1 MIISKQI
8 FFPKRH
14 KLGGMKELL
23 ILALP
28 IIASQS
34 CETVMVFTD
43 RVFLSKLSSEQMN
56 AATGGGISSF
66 LLLTFF
72 IGLIGFSTAL
82 TAQFFGAKKYKQCS
96 VTLVQSGII
105 SFVAYPLI
113 ILALPLLYWYFEVT
127 HISPG
132 QMEYQKQYVQI
143 LVFGSLVSLV
153 RHSLSCYF
161 SGIGRTKIVMLA
173 AIVTMI
179 VNIGFNYVF
188 IFGHLGFPA
197 MGIRGAAYGTILSA
211 MCGVAIMLYYFF
223 EKKNAQKFHVIEAFT
238 IHVKTLKTLLRYG
251 TPAGTEFFV
260 NFIAFSLL
268 IFLFHSYNE
277 QTATAASIMFNW
289 DMVTFVPLIGIE
301 IGVTSMVG
309 RYVGAKKL
317 HVAERATY
325 TAVRLGWFFSAFV
338 VLMFVFIPEVL
349 VDVFKPQNADGI
361 FEQAKP
367 LAIRMLQLASLY
379 VLAESILVSFV
390 GALRGAGDTVWTM
403 WVSMAIH
410 WTFVPVTYLS
420 LFVFDLGPI
429 VAWAILVFMFLLFCI
444 VFYFRFKTGKWK
456 KIQVIDHDKE
466 PDYLQV
472 L

>member
-1 MIISKQI
+1 MFFIKQTLY
-8 FFPKRH
+8 PKRH
-14 KLGGMKELL
+14 KLGGMRELL
-23 ILALP
+23 LLALP

-34 CETVMVFTD
+34 CETIMVFTD

-82 TAQFFGAKKYKQCS
+82 TAQFYGAKKYSLCS
-96 VTLVQSGII
+96 VTAVQSGII
-105 SFVAYPLI
+105 SIIAYPLI
-113 ILALPLLYWYFEVT
+113 LLALPLLYWYFE
-127 HISPG
+127 ISKISAV

-143 LVFGSLVSLV
+143 LIFGSIISLI

-161 SGIGRTKIVMLA
+161 SGIGRTKVVMLA
-173 AIVTMI
+173 AIVTMV
-179 VNIGFNYVF
+179 VNIGFNYIF
-188 IFGHLGFPA
+188 IFGHLGLPA

-211 MCGVAIMLYYFF
+211 LCGVGIMLYYFF
-223 EKKNAQKFHVIEAFT
+223 SKKNAHTYHVMQAFK
-238 IHVKTLKTLLRYG
+238 IHIKTLKTLVRYG

-260 NFIAFSLL
+260 NFIAFSTLV
-268 IFLFHSYNE
+268 FLFHSYNDA
-277 QTATAASIMFNW
+277 TATAASIMFNW

-309 RYVGAKKL
+309 RYIGAKKL

-338 VLMFVFIPEVL
+338 VLMFVFIPHVL
-349 VDVFKPQNADGI
+349 VDVFKPQQYDSI
-361 FEQAKP
+361 FEHAKP
-367 LAIRMLQLASLY
+367 LAIRMLQLASIY
-379 VLAESILVSFV
+379 VLAEAILVSFV

-410 WTFVPVTYLS
+410 WTFVPITYLS
-420 LFVFDLGPI
+420 LFVFDLGP
-429 VAWAILVFMFLLFCI
+429 VWAWTILVCMFLLFCI

-456 KIQVIDHDKE
+456 TIQVM
-466 PDYLQV
+466 
-472 L
+472 

>member
-1 MIISKQI
+1 MNFTSKL
-8 FFPKRH
+8 FSPKRH
-14 KLGGMKELL
+14 KMGGMKELL
-23 ILALP
+23 FLALP

-72 IGLIGFSTAL
+72 MGLIGFSTAL
-82 TAQFFGAKKYKQCS
+82 IAQFYGAKKYEQCS

-127 HISPG
+127 HISAG
-132 QMEYQKQYVQI
+132 QMEYQKIYVQI
-143 LVFGSLVSLV
+143 LVFGSIISLI

-161 SGIGRTKIVMLA
+161 SGIGRTKVVMIA
-173 AIVTMI
+173 AIVTML
-179 VNIGFNYVF
+179 VNIGFNYIF

-197 MGIRGAAYGTILSA
+197 MGIKGAAYGTILSSL
-211 MCGVAIMLYYFF
+211 CGVAIMLYFFF
-223 EKKNAQKFHVIEAFT
+223 EKKNAKPYKAFQAFRFHA
-238 IHVKTLKTLLRYG
+238 KTLKTLLRYG

-260 NFIAFSLL
+260 NFIAFSFLV
-268 IFLFHSYNE
+268 FLFHSYNE
-277 QTATAASIMFNW
+277 HTATAASIMFNW

-301 IGVTSMVG
+301 IGITSMVG

-338 VLMFVFIPEVL
+338 VLMFVFIPHVL
-349 VDVFKPQNADGI
+349 VDVFKPQQYDAV
-361 FEQAKP
+361 FEQARP

-379 VLAESILVSFV
+379 VLAEAILVSFV

-420 LFVFDLGPI
+420 LFVFNIGP
-429 VAWAILVFMFLLFCI
+429 VWAWTVLVFMFLLFCI

-456 KIQVIDHDKE
+456 TIQVIDHE
-466 PDYLQV
+466 TEG
-472 L
+472 

>member
-1 MIISKQI
+1 MNYSQVL
-8 FFPKRH
+8 PLRKRH

-34 CETVMVFTD
+34 CETIMVFTD

-82 TAQFFGAKKYKQCS
+82 TAQFFGAKKYEQCS
-96 VTLVQSGII
+96 ITLVQSVFI
-105 SFVAYPLI
+105 SIFAYPI
-113 ILALPLLYWYFEVT
+113 IIFALPLLYWYFEVT
-127 HISPG
+127 HISAG
-132 QMEYQKQYVQI
+132 QMMFQKQYVQI
-143 LVFGSLVSLV
+143 LVFGSIISLI

-161 SGIGRTKIVMLA
+161 SGIGRTKIVMMA
-173 AIVTMI
+173 AIFTMV

-188 IFGHLGFPA
+188 IFGHLGMPA
-197 MGIRGAAYGTILSA
+197 MGIRGAALGTILSA
-211 MCGVAIMLYYFF
+211 LCGVAVMSYVFF
-223 EKKNAQKFHVIEAFT
+223 SKKNVQKFQVYKSFKFHA
-238 IHVKTLKTLLRYG
+238 KTFKTLLRYG

-268 IFLFHSYNE
+268 VFLFHSYNE

-289 DMVTFVPLIGIE
+289 DMVTFVPLVGIE

-338 VLMFVFIPEVL
+338 VLMFVFIPHVL
-349 VDVFKPQNADGI
+349 VDVFKPQQTDLI

-379 VLAESILVSFV
+379 VLAEAILVSFV

-403 WVSMAIH
+403 WVSMLIH
-410 WTFVPVTYLS
+410 WTFVPTAYLS
-420 LFVFDLGPI
+420 LFVFNLGPI
-429 VAWAILVFMFLLFCI
+429 IAWTILVFMFLLFCI

-456 KIQVIDHDKE
+456 TIQVIQHGE
-466 PDYLQV
+466 
-472 L
+472 